1 MQDYLP
7 LTVVVYKSIFKHR
20 IGMYPTYP
28 GVFFAKEG
36 GITMY
41 HLSTC
46 ANSFKTKAAI
56 PIKELEDWD
65 SAASK
70 CS

>member
-1 MQDYLP
+1 
-7 LTVVVYKSIFKHR
+7 
-20 IGMYPTYP
+20 
-28 GVFFAKEG
+28 
-36 GITMY
+36 MY